1 MHELGRRGT
10 SMGSGVSEEGVMT
23 LAPPVASREEEMKEG
38 EEGWIKKIW
47 YFDPYENTLDKKTYI
62 MAHIRF

>member
-10 SMGSGVSEEGVMT
+10 SMSNGVSEEGVMT

-38 EEGWIKKIW
+38 EEGWIKKYGILIH
-47 YFDPYENTLDKKTYI
+47 TKI
-62 MAHIRF
+62 H